1 MPFIG
6 TQPDVGGY
14 SVLDALTAS
23 ATASYTLQLNSANF
37 VPNSANQLLVS
48 LNGVIQKPGSSF
60 TVSGST
66 LTFSSALTSSDSI
79 DFILAM
85 GEPLLVGTPSDGTV
99 STAKIATD
107 AVTGAKLANDI
118 GISTTG
124 NIATTGSGTLSV
136 AGASTLTGAL
146 SAKGG
151 AVFNEDGADV
161 DFRVESDTKTHMF
174 HVDGSIHRVG
184 IDTGATDLAAGN
196 YATLNVGGVVSNA
209 GQQALFCTASK
220 TSFASASYRLW
231 MNGLGVGDSTTQAEG
246 VGGVITL
253 VGRTTNGD
261 DNQVHA
267 ATIEA
272 YKVNGTSGNYGFYMI
287 GRTREHGNATMQTAY
302 QYAYDRVQFFTNN
315 THRFNIDA
323 TGNLTASDT
332 SIGSLSDERLK
343 TNIKDHTYSLDTFKK
358 FDVKTFDWKNPEEH
372 GNRSNQTGLIAQEV
386 EKVDPSLVYEYEVV
400 EGAKDREHLTTTQIS
415 KKIVDDFTKEESTE
429 IRDVSLAKAS
439 KLNQKDGMYI
449 SVIQQLITKI
459 ETLESEVA
467 KLKG

>member
-1 MPFIG
+1 
-6 TQPDVGGY
+6 
-14 SVLDALTAS
+14 
-23 ATASYTLQLNSANF
+23 
-37 VPNSANQLLVS
+37 
-48 LNGVIQKPGSSF
+48 
-60 TVSGST
+60 
-66 LTFSSALTSSDSI
+66 
-79 DFILAM
+79 M
-85 GEPLLVGTPSDGTV
+85 GEPLLVGTPSDATI
-99 STAKIATD
+99 TAS
-107 AVTGAKLANDI
+107 KLASNI

-136 AGASTLTGAL
+136 AGASTLTSATLTGAL

-151 AVFNEDGADV
+151 AVFNEDSADV
-161 DFRVESDTKTHMF
+161 DFRVEGNGNTHLIHADAGSD
-174 HVDGSIHRVG
+174 RVG
-184 IDTGATDLAAGN
+184 INTGATDLSAGN
-196 YATLNVGGVVSNA
+196 YGVLNVGGVVTNA
-209 GQQALFCTASK
+209 GQQAIFCTGTK
-220 TSFASASYRLW
+220 TSYASSSYKLQQG
-231 MNGLGVGDSTTQAEG
+231 GLGIGDSTAQAEG
-246 VGGVITL
+246 VGGVLTL
-253 VGRTTNGD
+253 VGKTTDGD

-272 YKVNGTSGNYGFYMI
+272 HKTNGTSGNYGFYMK
-287 GRTREHGNATMQTAY
+287 GRTRENGNATMQTGFVFG
-302 QYAYDRVQFFTNN
+302 YDRVQFFTNN

-429 IRDVSLAKAS
+429 IRDVKLAKAS

-449 SVIQQLITKI
+449 SVIQQLMTKI
-459 ETLESEVA
+459 ETLETKVKALES
-467 KLKG
+467 K

>member
-1 MPFIG
+1 MSKISVTTIAG
-6 TQPDVGGY
+6 LTSGGDANTVKIESGDTLQVQSNATVGG
-14 SVLDALTAS
+14 
-23 ATASYTLQLNSANF
+23 TL
-37 VPNSANQLLVS
+37 
-48 LNGVIQKPGSSF
+48 G
-60 TVSGST
+60 
-66 LTFSSALTSSDSI
+66 
-79 DFILAM
+79 
-85 GEPLLVGTPSDGTV
+85 
-99 STAKIATD
+99 
-107 AVTGAKLANDI
+107 VTGA
-118 GISTTG
+118 STLSG
-124 NIATTGSGTLSV
+124 NSTVGGTLGV
-136 AGASTLTGAL
+136 TGASTLTGAL

-174 HVDGSIHRVG
+174 HVDSSINRIG
-184 IDTGATDLAAGN
+184 IDTGATDLSAGN
-196 YATLNVGGVVSNA
+196 YAVLNVGGVVSNA
-209 GQQALFCTASK
+209 GQQAIFCTGNK
-220 TSFASASYRLW
+220 TSYAAASYKLQQG
-231 MNGLGVGDSTTQAEG
+231 GLGVGDSTTQAEG
-246 VGGVITL
+246 TGGVITL
-253 VGRTTNGD
+253 VGRTVDGD

-272 YKVNGTSGNYGFYMI
+272 HKTNGTSGNYGFYMK
-287 GRTREHGNATMQTAY
+287 GRTRENGNATMQTGFVFG
-302 QYAYDRVQFFTNN
+302 YDRVQFFTNN

-400 EGAKDREHLTTTQIS
+400 EEAKDGEHLTTSQITR
-415 KKIVDDFTKEESTE
+415 KYTDDLDGKEKTE
-429 IRDVSLAKAS
+429 IRDVKLAKAS

-449 SVIQQLITKI
+449 SVIQQLINKI
-459 ETLESEVA
+459 ETLETEVT